1 MNPIGRIGSIF
12 QPLNNSKKKLPFSII
27 PGSRLDQASK
37 SIGNAAFGVN
47 ALLYGSDVLEEQIN
61 KRFPG
66 LMYEPQK
73 DPRVIL
79 GYDALTGAPSNR
91 TPKAGPQLTELKNSL
106 NVPAPGQIAYL
117 GGKEVRWDGSKW
129 VRTNIEDIASDPF
142 GTKAQALSVASFQE
156 TTEPPVGQGSEETVL
171 SASTGTDDPSY
182 LKNAFTKAFLARLL
196 SQSNFS
202 PQSTSSPY
210 DQSFSS
216 LLESQRELGRSMM
229 S

>member
-1 MNPIGRIGSIF
+1 MNPIGRIGSLL
-12 QPLNNSKKKLPFSII
+12 QSLNNKEKRLPSSLVPVSKF
-27 PGSRLDQASK
+27 GQASK
-37 SIGNAAFGVN
+37 AISNATIGTN
-47 ALLYGSDVLEEQIN
+47 ALLYGSDVLEEQLK
-61 KRFPG
+61 KRG
-66 LMYEPQK
+66 LMYDPQK

-79 GYDALTGAPSNR
+79 GYDVFGKPSTR
-91 TPKAGPQLTELKNSL
+91 TPKAGPQLNELKDSL
-106 NVPAPGQIAYL
+106 NIPGPGQIAYL
-117 GGKEVRWDGSKW
+117 GGKEVRWDGAKW

-142 GTKAQALSVASFQE
+142 GTKAQALSVGSFQE
-156 TTEPPVGQGSEETVL
+156 ITEPPVGQGSEETVL
-171 SASTGTDDPSY
+171 STSTGTDDPSY

-216 LLESQRELGRSMM
+216 LLESQRELGRSIM